1 MDMSIITGFVG
12 GAATLGISLYG
23 YARVMGFNLFAL
35 GDLIK
40 AAEAYGELE
49 GEVKNAIGNISLSE
63 IGAIVSE
70 AQKCS
75 VGGYSQAEIEGLAK
89 KLIDAAASK

>member
-1 MDMSIITGFVG
+1 MG
-12 GAATLGISLYG
+12 GAALAGLSLFG
-23 YARVMGFNLFAL
+23 YAKAKGFNLFAL
-35 GDLIK
+35 GELIK

-49 GEVKNAIGNISLSE
+49 GEVKEAIGNISLSE
-63 IGAIVSE
+63 IGVIVSE

>member
-1 MDMSIITGFVG
+1 MVISIGSVLG
-12 GAATLGISLYG
+12 GAALAGLSLFS
-23 YARVMGFNLFAL
+23 YAKAKGFNLFAL
-35 GDLIK
+35 GELIK

-49 GEVKNAIGNISLSE
+49 GEVKEALGNISLSE
-63 IGAIVSE
+63 IGAIVTE